1 MIARRFV
8 LQDLQADRSSAST
21 QRIALSVCDT
31 LDVRRSRSKHTR
43 DHCDNTS
50 MRLLLVHNR
59 YQKPGGEDTVFEAE
73 CALLQRNGHEVATYE
88 RDNDEIEG
96 NSVWQRA
103 DLARRTVWAADSA
116 ASIRQI
122 LASGHFDAALF
133 YNTFPL
139 VSPSAYY
146 VCESMGVPV
155 IQVLPNF
162 RLICPGATLHRG
174 GRVCEKCVGRTVP
187 WWGAWHGC
195 YRDSRV
201 QSTVVTAMLAFHRL
215 AGTWRDQVTIYIALT
230 EFARGKFI
238 DGGLPAHR
246 IVVKPNFVHPDPGPR
261 AAESGYALF
270 LGRLTK
276 EKGIE
281 TLMRAWESLPAIPL
295 KVAGDGPLMPVV
307 AAAAARRGG
316 PAGIEPL
323 GWRTREE
330 VLDLLRGASF
340 LVVPSEWYEGFPLT
354 VAEALA
360 CGVPVIGSRLGGVGE
375 VVQHEVSGLHFEP
388 GDAADLASTVA
399 RLWHDTA
406 LRITLGR
413 GARSQFEAHYTAERN
428 YAMIMNIIS
437 AATVRATASDRQP
450 TESV

>member
-1 MIARRFV
+1 
-8 LQDLQADRSSAST
+8 
-21 QRIALSVCDT
+21 
-31 LDVRRSRSKHTR
+31 
-43 DHCDNTS
+43 

-73 CALLQRNGHEVATYE
+73 RALLERKGHVVVTYE

-103 DLARRTVWAADSA
+103 DLARRTIWATDSA

-162 RLICPGATLHRG
+162 RLICPGATLHRD
-174 GRVCEKCVGRTVP
+174 GRICEKCVAKTVP

-195 YRDSRV
+195 YRNSRI
-201 QSTVVTAMLAFHRL
+201 QSTVVTAMLAIHGF
-215 AGTWRDQVTIYIALT
+215 AGTWRDHVTTYIALT
-230 EFARGKFI
+230 EFARQKFI
-238 DGGLPAHR
+238 EGGLPAGR
-246 IVVKPNFVHPDPGPR
+246 IVVKPNFIYPDPGSR
-261 AAESGYALF
+261 VGDSGFALF
-270 LGRLTK
+270 LGRLSR
-276 EKGIE
+276 EKGIA
-281 TLMRAWESLPAIPL
+281 TLMRAWETLPAVPL
-295 KVAGDGPLMPVV
+295 KVAGDGPLMPLV
-307 AAAAARRGG
+307 AESAARRRG
-316 PAGIEPL
+316 PAAIEAM

-330 VLDLLRGASF
+330 VLDLLKRASF

-354 VAEALA
+354 IVEAFA

-375 VVQHEVSGLHFEP
+375 VVRHGESGLHFQP
-388 GDAADLASTVA
+388 GDATDLAATAES
-399 RLWHDTA
+399 LWCDEA
-406 LRITLGR
+406 LRRKLGR
-413 GARSQFEAHYTAERN
+413 GARTQFEAHYTADRTYET
-428 YAMIMNIIS
+428 IMEIIS
-437 AATVRATASDRQP
+437 AATA
-450 TESV
+450 